1 MSLTPTTDKDYQRF
15 LRRKEKRMAKK
26 ASLIGNG
33 AAASTG
39 HQCSSSS
46 CCTHSKKQ
54 RAPRKSVKSIGAAAS
69 TPKPRTLSGSN
80 NAMKLL
86 AARWKES
93 GKASS
98 GLKYRDYVKT
108 NIGSFLGKK

>member
-26 ASLIGNG
+26 ASLIGN
-33 AAASTG
+33 
-39 HQCSSSS
+39 
-46 CCTHSKKQ
+46 
-54 RAPRKSVKSIGAAAS
+54 GAAAS